1 MIIDQV
7 DEVEQQDPPTKH
19 KITQKALNDFAST
32 IEAKPNLTSKEL
44 LQKFPEFNNDLKV
57 LQSAFD
63 YHATSKSGKYKTVDE
78 LNGKFPEFEF
88 TDVKKKD
95 IGGTE
100 SISKV
105 QSISPTKWEDNVL
118 NPASQFATSPTQP
131 KEVKPTKAKA
141 PFSES
146 GIFREE
152 GNAIPTISQTPDA
165 DRLESHKN
173 PKDNRAGYLWNKLTK
188 GIGSLLAGN
197 SDNFINAMS
206 SVLPPSVLGDSKENV
221 MKQWREQVTPI
232 TRDFVEK
239 KIGSKTVTKEQEQKY
254 NDEFLT
260 SAAGGLLQ
268 STPAMLAPKGAK
280 LVAMVTQA
288 QDDALQSINS
298 TKLGKDLPESTK
310 SVFSLGVGI
319 AQGALEKFGF
329 DKIFGKASGAISK
342 KIAGK
347 VFKELVEKSD
357 APITRELYEQALDT
371 YLKTAKQQLIKGGTK
386 IGKGGAVEFLTGS
399 LQEGSTV
406 FAESLLNSKTGLDV
420 FEPKSWGDQLGRI
433 LKSGAQEAVGGLVLG
448 GASYSM
454 SNVDNYIADK
464 VEKAQTPEDI
474 DNLKRE
480 VLEQVDK
487 DGTATPEAIDGVV
500 KLVDDYARV
509 KNKIPADVP
518 NKKEV
523 TDKILERED
532 IEQQIAQKKQEIQNL
547 DPAFQK
553 PAMIEVELLEKRV
566 AELNNEI
573 SKVEITPVEDTIESQ
588 VKENED
594 IPIVSETEGKSDVVV
609 DKASNVGGDVG
620 ISKPKVGKY
629 DGVTDF
635 EVRTPEQLNVDDV
648 LKRDKP
654 IKLYPEQIVP
664 IDNQYS
670 EKESN
675 WVADRDIVINEGYGS
690 IEIKKGD
697 KLFIR
702 VDNPANGD
710 ATSSTSYKVYIKG
723 RSYPLSHFIPETAE
737 HGSLDEP
744 NHFDAITQMKNF
756 DKVISGEIETPQQSK
771 EQRIK
776 IAETLIPNEEFYV
789 AKPYNARSGFESP
802 QKVILKDGKWL
813 RLRNDEWDNTKDYEY
828 NVWGEYADKNELAWD
843 IVSNARV
850 ILKDKKS
857 TNLQEQWNKQ
867 FDYLTSENKKRV
879 AGKAVEQSLS
889 TKPEINNE
897 GKQEVNAIEETPKW
911 EEVKQKS
918 TTEFREPEKV
928 KEILEVELPDKNV
941 EAEYTDVIEGKTKLD
956 KVKYIQ
962 RDAKRNHKLLE
973 LLINCL
979 TK

>member
-1 MIIDQV
+1 MEAVTEIEQ
-7 DEVEQQDPPTKH
+7 EVPEQEQQQDPPK
-19 KITQKALNDFAST
+19 KLKVKDFA
-32 IEAKPNLTSKEL
+32 AKIKAKYPVYKDIDDRELTDKII
-44 LQKFPEFNNDLKV
+44 K
-57 LQSAFD
+57 
-63 YHATSKSGKYKTVDE
+63 KYPVYKDQVD
-78 LNGKFPEFEF
+78 F
-88 TDVKKKD
+88 TEEVKKKD

-146 GIFREE
+146 GIFRE
-152 GNAIPTISQTPDA
+152 GDAIPTISQTPDA

-173 PKDNRAGYLWNKLTK
+173 PKDNRAGYLWNSLTK
-188 GIGSLLAGN
+188 GIGGMLAGA
-197 SDNFINAMS
+197 SDNVMNAMS
-206 SVLPPSVLGDSKENV
+206 SLLPDAVLGGSKEKV

-268 STPAMLAPKGAK
+268 SAPAMLAPKGAK

-406 FAESLLNSKTGLDV
+406 FAESLLNSNTGLDV

-464 VEKAQTPEDI
+464 VSQAQTPEDI
-474 DNLKRE
+474 DNIKRE
-480 VLEQVDK
+480 VVEQVSK
-487 DGTATPEAIDGVV
+487 DGTATPEAVEGVV

-566 AELNNEI
+566 AELNDEI
-573 SKVEITPVEDTIESQ
+573 AKSAIGKVEEPA
-588 VKENED
+588 
-594 IPIVSETEGKSDVVV
+594 VSTEGKSDVVPPTEQQSGNV
-609 DKASNVGGDVG
+609 QNKDGETWMNRGTKINESGEFVAKDGNTYTVSHTVNSRGTVIVKVKNAEGKTVASSYFDNNGDGTYSTAKGSKISSDIEGIGLAKSIYDYTDKNVGK
-620 ISKPKVGKY
+620 IRKTETTT
-629 DGVTDF
+629 DGG
-635 EVRTPEQLNVDDV
+635 ENLWRNN
-648 LKRDKP
+648 KP
-654 IKLYPEQIVP
+654 IK
-664 IDNQYS
+664 
-670 EKESN
+670 
-675 WVADRDIVINEGYGS
+675 
-690 IEIKKGD
+690 
-697 KLFIR
+697 
-702 VDNPANGD
+702 
-710 ATSSTSYKVYIKG
+710 
-723 RSYPLSHFIPETAE
+723 
-737 HGSLDEP
+737 
-744 NHFDAITQMKNF
+744 
-756 DKVISGEIETPQQSK
+756 PQQSGKDVVVDEGVGKDLSIEEADAIIK
-771 EQRIK
+771 ESDRLW
-776 IAETLIPNEEFYV
+776 AEVRNKELETISERFQAGEF
-789 AKPYNARSGFESP
+789 
-802 QKVILKDGKWL
+802 D
-813 RLRNDEWDNTKDYEY
+813 
-828 NVWGEYADKNELAWD
+828 
-843 IVSNARV
+843 
-850 ILKDKKS
+850 
-857 TNLQEQWNKQ
+857 NKQ
-867 FDYLTSENKKRV
+867 YIDEVNKLDKRFAEAHPEYYKYDNGVKPSDKMQNAINNFYEKGSKKLLENVGKKLEDIFGV
-879 AGKAVEQSLS
+879 KLPKEQSLS

-928 KEILEVELPDKNV
+928 KEMFLQELPDTK
-941 EAEYTDVIEGKTKLD
+941 EEIEYTDVMDGKTKLERP
-956 KVKYIQ
+956 KYI
-962 RDAKRNHKLLE
+962 KRELKKNHQILE
-973 LLINCL
+973 LLVNCL

>member
-1 MIIDQV
+1 MAEEMIIDQV

-19 KITQKALNDFAST
+19 KITQKVLNDFAST

-88 TDVKKKD
+88 TDVKKKV
-95 IGGTE
+95 GGKE
-100 SISKV
+100 FPSEAP
-105 QSISPTKWEDNVL
+105 SISPTKWEDSIL
-118 NPASQFATSPTQP
+118 NPASQFAASPTQP

-152 GNAIPTISQTPDA
+152 GNAIPTISQTPEA

-173 PKDNRAGYLWNKLTK
+173 PKDNRAGYLWNSLTK
-188 GIGSLLAGN
+188 GVGSLLSGA
-197 SDNFINAMS
+197 SDNVMNLMS
-206 SVLPPSVLGDSKENV
+206 SVLPDAVLGDSKEKV
-221 MKQWREQVTPI
+221 MKQWREQVEPV

-268 STPAMLAPKGAK
+268 SAPAMLAPKGAK

-371 YLKTAKQQLIKGGTK
+371 YLKTAKQQLIKGANK

-406 FAESLLNSKTGLDV
+406 FAESLLNKNTGLDV

-464 VEKAQTPEDI
+464 VSQAQTPEDI
-474 DNLKRE
+474 DNIKRE
-480 VLEQVDK
+480 VVEQVSK

-500 KLVDDYARV
+500 KLIDDYARV

-566 AELNNEI
+566 AELNDEI
-573 SKVEITPVEDTIESQ
+573 SKVEITPVEDAIESQ
-588 VKENED
+588 VKENKNA
-594 IPIVSETEGKSDVVV
+594 ISEQITNEVDVLPKTTDGERVVEGNTQPEVVT
-609 DKASNVGGDVG
+609 GE
-620 ISKPKVGKY
+620 KVG
-629 DGVTDF
+629 
-635 EVRTPEQLNVDDV
+635 EV
-648 LKRDKP
+648 
-654 IKLYPEQIVP
+654 
-664 IDNQYS
+664 
-670 EKESN
+670 
-675 WVADRDIVINEGYGS
+675 
-690 IEIKKGD
+690 
-697 KLFIR
+697 
-702 VDNPANGD
+702 
-710 ATSSTSYKVYIKG
+710 
-723 RSYPLSHFIPETAE
+723 
-737 HGSLDEP
+737 
-744 NHFDAITQMKNF
+744 
-756 DKVISGEIETPQQSK
+756 
-771 EQRIK
+771 
-776 IAETLIPNEEFYV
+776 
-789 AKPYNARSGFESP
+789 
-802 QKVILKDGKWL
+802 
-813 RLRNDEWDNTKDYEY
+813 
-828 NVWGEYADKNELAWD
+828 
-843 IVSNARV
+843 
-850 ILKDKKS
+850 KS
-857 TNLQEQWNKQ
+857 
-867 FDYLTSENKKRV
+867 
-879 AGKAVEQSLS
+879 
-889 TKPEINNE
+889 
-897 GKQEVNAIEETPKW
+897 EETPKW